1 MSARFPK
8 SRFLSPAT
16 WVPRRLTKLWRN
28 EDGVAA
34 MEFVLMVPVFLS
46 IFMAAFECGLLMTRA
61 ILLEHA
67 VDVTMRELRLG
78 HYPEVSN
85 VVLKDEICR
94 RTIIFSDCDSNIT
107 VQLDRISTTTWSI
120 PTPPPVCRNRD
131 DDAEPVVDLGNVG
144 TDNDL
149 MLMRVCVSLPAI
161 FPGMGL
167 AMELPKDEL
176 GNYALV
182 ARSAFVVEPS

>member
-1 MSARFPK
+1 MSAH
-8 SRFLSPAT
+8 LSLAGLK
-16 WVPRRLTKLWRN
+16 RRLSTLWRR

-34 MEFVLMVPVFLS
+34 MEFVLMVPVLLS
-46 IFMAAFECGLLMTRA
+46 VFMSAFEGGLLMTRS

-78 HYPEVSN
+78 HYGKVTN
-85 VVLKDEICR
+85 VLLKDEICR
-94 RTIIFSDCDSNIT
+94 RTIIFGECSKNIT
-107 VQLDRISTTTWSI
+107 VQLDRISTTTWAI
-120 PTPPPVCRNRD
+120 PTPPPTCINRN
-131 DDAEPVVDLGNVG
+131 DDAEPVVDMSNLGS
-144 TDNDL
+144 DNDL

-167 AMELPKDEL
+167 ALNLPQDEL

>member
-1 MSARFPK
+1 MSALFPK
-8 SRFLSPAT
+8 FR
-16 WVPRRLTKLWRN
+16 RRLAQLWRR

-34 MEFVLMVPVFLS
+34 MEFVLMVPVLLAV
-46 IFMAAFECGLLMTRA
+46 FMSAFECGLLMTRS

-78 HYPEVSN
+78 HYPKVTN
-85 VVLKDEICR
+85 AVLKDEICR
-94 RTIIFSDCDSNIT
+94 RTIIFGDCSSNIT
-107 VQLDRISTTTWSI
+107 VQLDRISTTNWSI
-120 PTPPPVCRNRD
+120 PTPPPTCVNSD
-131 DDAEPVVDLGNVG
+131 DEAEPVVALNVG

-149 MLMRVCVSLPAI
+149 MLVRVCVSLPAI

-167 AMELPKDEL
+167 ALNLPQDEL
-176 GNYALV
+176 HNYALV

>member
-1 MSARFPK
+1 MSALLPK
-8 SRFLSPAT
+8 VRARISD
-16 WVPRRLTKLWRN
+16 LWRR

-34 MEFVLMVPVFLS
+34 MEFVLMVPVFLA
-46 IFMAAFECGLLMTRA
+46 IFMSAFECGLLMTRA

-78 HYPEVSN
+78 HYPEVTN
-85 VVLKDEICR
+85 TVLKEEICR
-94 RTIIFSDCDSNIT
+94 RTIIFGECESNIT
-107 VQLDRISTTTWSI
+107 VQLDRISTATWSI
-120 PTPPPVCRNRD
+120 PTPPPVCRNSE

-149 MLMRVCVSLPAI
+149 MLMRVCISLPAI

-167 AMELPKDEL
+167 AMELPQDEL